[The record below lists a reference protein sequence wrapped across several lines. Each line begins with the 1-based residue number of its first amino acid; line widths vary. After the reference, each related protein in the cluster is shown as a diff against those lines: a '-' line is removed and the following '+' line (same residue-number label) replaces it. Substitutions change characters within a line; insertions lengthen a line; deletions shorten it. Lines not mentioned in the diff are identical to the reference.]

1 MNNLKNIELFK
12 TLNDDQ
18 LKLIESITLFENF
31 NKDSIVFYERDVPEY
46 FYVLLQGEVKIY
58 KVDHK
63 GNEII
68 VHNFTAPSLIAE
80 MASLEGFTFPAT
92 CVCLEDCRFALIKKE
107 QFLNLLKENTLISFQ
122 IIRSLTKKIKA
133 MDNLLNRSLIFDA
146 TAKVAMYIDKNP
158 EEFKNKK
165 NKIIAAELNITAET
179 LSRVL
184 KKLKELHIINSKL
197 ELLNKEKLQ
206 MFVNF

>member
-80 MASLEGFTFPAT
+80 MASLEGFAFPAT
-92 CVCLEDCRFALIKKE
+92 CVCMEDCRFALIKKE

-146 TAKVAMYIDKNP
+146 TTKVAMYIDKNP

>member
-1 MNNLKNIELFK
+1 
-12 TLNDDQ
+12 
-18 LKLIESITLFENF
+18 
-31 NKDSIVFYERDVPEY
+31 
-46 FYVLLQGEVKIY
+46 
-58 KVDHK
+58 
-63 GNEII
+63 
-68 VHNFTAPSLIAE
+68 
-80 MASLEGFTFPAT
+80 
-92 CVCLEDCRFALIKKE
+92 
-107 QFLNLLKENTLISFQ
+107 
-122 IIRSLTKKIKA
+122 

-146 TAKVAMYIDKNP
+146 TTKVAMYIDKNP

>member
-1 MNNLKNIELFK
+1 MNTLKNIELFK

-18 LKLIESITLFENF
+18 LSLIETITLFENF
-31 NKDSIVFYERDVPEY
+31 NKDSIVFYEGDVPEY

-80 MASLEGFTFPAT
+80 MASLEGFAFPAT

-146 TAKVAMYIDKNP
+146 TTKVAMYIDKNP

>member
-1 MNNLKNIELFK
+1 MNTLKNIELFK
-12 TLNDDQ
+12 TLNSDQ
-18 LKLIESITLFENF
+18 LSLIETITLFENF
-31 NKDSIVFYERDVPEY
+31 NKDSIVFYEGDVPEY

-146 TAKVAMYIDKNP
+146 TTKVAMYIDKNP

-197 ELLNKEKLQ
+197 ELLSKEKLQ

>member
-1 MNNLKNIELFK
+1 
-12 TLNDDQ
+12 
-18 LKLIESITLFENF
+18 
-31 NKDSIVFYERDVPEY
+31 
-46 FYVLLQGEVKIY
+46 
-58 KVDHK
+58 
-63 GNEII
+63 
-68 VHNFTAPSLIAE
+68 
-80 MASLEGFTFPAT
+80 
-92 CVCLEDCRFALIKKE
+92 
-107 QFLNLLKENTLISFQ
+107 
-122 IIRSLTKKIKA
+122 
-133 MDNLLNRSLIFDA
+133 
-146 TAKVAMYIDKNP
+146 MYIDKNP

>member
-46 FYVLLQGEVKIY
+46 FYVLLQGDVKIY

-146 TAKVAMYIDKNP
+146 TTKVAMYIDKNP

-197 ELLNKEKLQ
+197 ELLSKEKLQ